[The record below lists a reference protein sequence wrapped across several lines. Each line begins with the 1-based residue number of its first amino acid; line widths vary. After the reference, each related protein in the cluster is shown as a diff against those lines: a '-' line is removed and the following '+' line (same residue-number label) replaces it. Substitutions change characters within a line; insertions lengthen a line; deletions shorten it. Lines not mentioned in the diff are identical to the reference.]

1 MPGRWGEKILIR
13 IVDPEKAAVTL
24 EKLGFAYDTLKQWR
38 KLITLPNGLLLVT
51 GPAGSG
57 KRSTLYA
64 SLQELNRPDV
74 NICTIE
80 APVVY
85 ALSGINQFQVN
96 DIAGFTSAAALR
108 SLLHQRPDVVM
119 VAQVGDP
126 DTARTCTQAALTD
139 HLLLT
144 TLHAPDAPSAVT
156 RLMNFGV
163 EPYLVGASLAG
174 VLAQRLVRKLC
185 TACKE
190 PSAPTLTEKR
200 HLEKFGGAV
209 ETLFRPVGCPACHK
223 TGYRGR
229 IGLHELLVIEET
241 LAERISQAAPLSEI
255 RQIARNLGIRTLR
268 ADGVDK
274 VKAGITTLEEVHRVT
289 A

>member
-1 MPGRWGEKILIR
+1 M
-13 IVDPEKAAVTL
+13 
-24 EKLGFAYDTLKQWR
+24 
-38 KLITLPNGLLLVT
+38 
-51 GPAGSG
+51 PAG
-57 KRSTLYA
+57 
-64 SLQELNRPDV
+64 
-74 NICTIE
+74 
-80 APVVY
+80 
-85 ALSGINQFQVN
+85 F
-96 DIAGFTSAAALR
+96 GFPAALR

-119 VAQVGDP
+119 VSQVGDP
-126 DTARTCTQAALTD
+126 ETARACTQAALTD

-163 EPYLVGASLAG
+163 EPYLVGASLGG

-185 TACKE
+185 ADCKA

-200 HLEKFGGAV
+200 HLEKFGSSV

-223 TGYRGR
+223 TGFRGR

-241 LAERISQAAPLSEI
+241 LAERISQGAPLSEI
-255 RQIARNLGIRTLR
+255 RQIAGGLGMRTLR
-268 ADGVDK
+268 ADGIDK
-274 VKAGITTLEEVHRVT
+274 VKAGITTLEEVYRVT